1 MEQESGITVGS
12 IEPFI
17 KGLYNVAPK
26 CKECGDMREYWDDEL
41 CVKCRKKKEVK
52 E

>member
-1 MEQESGITVGS
+1 MSEGYR
-12 IEPFI
+12 PFI
-17 KGLYNVAPK
+17 KGLYNAAPK
-26 CKECGDMREYWDDEL
+26 CKECGEMREYWDDEL